1 MSTVDLTPATRR
13 LADLVGAIPDDMLD
27 APTPC
32 PDYTVGDL
40 VEHVGGAA
48 LAFTGAAAKD
58 MGEVTATG
66 PSGDASRLGDDWRTR
81 IPRDLIGLAEAW
93 RDPSAWTGMTR
104 AGGIELPGEVAGLV
118 ALDEVV
124 MHGWDIARAI
134 GQDYE
139 CDLPS
144 LEAVH
149 GFVAQ
154 FSGPGQEAA
163 REGLF
168 GPVVEVPDD
177 APLLARVVG
186 LAGRDPDW
194 SPG

>member
-1 MSTVDLTPATRR
+1 MSVDLTPAARR
-13 LADLVGAIPDDMLD
+13 LADLVGQVPDGMLD

-40 VEHVGGAA
+40 IDHVGGAA
-48 LAFTGAAAKD
+48 LAFTGAASKD
-58 MGEVTATG
+58 MGEVTGTA

-81 IPRDLIGLAEAW
+81 VPRDLVGLAEAW
-93 RDPSAWTGMTR
+93 RDPTAWTGMTR
-104 AGGIELPGEVAGLV
+104 AGGVELPGEIAGLV

-134 GQDYE
+134 GRDYE

-144 LEAVH
+144 LETVH

-168 GPVVEVPDD
+168 GPVVEVPAD
-177 APLLARVVG
+177 APLLDRVVG